1 MDTLKKYMPFLAS
14 VLLMWVVLYLIYPNY
29 QYYIDPDGTAY
40 LTISRRYAEGHYIQ
54 AINGYWS
61 PWSCWLTALLMKRG
75 LSAIPASVIIN
86 ALGATGFL
94 WITQSLFARFD
105 VARKLQWLLNGALII
120 FLCCAVFYQSF
131 DDLWEC
137 FFLLASLRIMLAERF
152 IDRPQLWVAN
162 GVIGALAYFAKA
174 YAFPFFILNTVCCA
188 FLLSSN
194 KKRWI
199 AVSTTSVMAMLIVS
213 APWIYALHFKYG
225 IWTTSTAGPLNT
237 SWYLVGH
244 PYWRDGI
251 AQLLPP
257 AYPDSPYYWEDP
269 YAVNGDKPH
278 FWSSWHLAG
287 LQVVRLGLNIFKLL
301 VSMLQLSVF
310 LPAIALVVLFS
321 LKSRNK
327 VSSYPK
333 DIRVAA
339 LSFLL
344 FPLGYLLVNFEP
356 RYIWYMLPLGLVL
369 ADFIIRRAHE
379 YIAKKVRVSIVYWV
393 LAICLVIYPVL
404 QMVKMNHEGYDDHLT
419 AEQLIG
425 SNIYGSFVSNAQTSK
440 EVQSMARVAYF
451 SGNPCYTIPYP
462 KEITHEQLLK
472 EIRRYN
478 IPYYYHICRTPGD
491 RDFRFTDEHG
501 RALPEVEL
509 GKTSG
514 LKVFQTDTL
523 LRRGLVYKR

>member
-1 MDTLKKYMPFLAS
+1 MPFFTS
-14 VLLMWVVLYLIYPNY
+14 VILMWVVLYFIYPNY

-40 LTISRRYAEGHYIQ
+40 LTISRRYAEGYYVQ

-61 PWSCWLTALLMKRG
+61 PWSCWLTALLIKQG
-75 LSAIPASVIIN
+75 FAAIPASVIIN
-86 ALGATGFL
+86 ATGATGFL
-94 WITQSLFARFD
+94 YITQSFFIRFG
-105 VARKLQWLLNGALII
+105 VIKHLQWLLTCALAV

-137 FFLLASLRIMLAERF
+137 FFLLASLRVMLANGF
-152 IDRPQLWVAN
+152 TSRPSLWLVN

-174 YAFPFFILNTVCCA
+174 YAFPFFILNTVCCS

-194 KKRWI
+194 KKQWI
-199 AVSTTSVMAMLIVS
+199 YVSVTSVVAMLMVS
-213 APWIYALHFKYG
+213 APWIYALHYKYG

-244 PYWRDGI
+244 PYWREGI

-269 YAVNGDKPH
+269 YAVNGATPH
-278 FWSSWHLAG
+278 FWSSWRLAG
-287 LQVVRLGLNIFKLL
+287 LQVLRLGMNVVKLHI
-301 VSMLQLSVF
+301 SMLQLSVF
-310 LPAIALVVLFS
+310 FPVIALVVVFS
-321 LKSRNK
+321 LKQRDELR
-327 VSSYPK
+327 SYPK
-333 DIRVAA
+333 DIKVAA

-344 FPLGYLLVNFEP
+344 FPLGYLLVNFES
-356 RYIWYMLPLGLVL
+356 RYIWYMLPLGLVI
-369 ADFIIRRAHE
+369 ADFIIRRAHG
-379 YIAKKVRVSIVYWV
+379 YIAKKVRVSIVYLV
-393 LAICLVIYPVL
+393 LAISLVIYPVL
-404 QMVKMNHEGYDDHLT
+404 QMVKMNHEGYNDHLT

-425 SNIYGSFVSNAQTSK
+425 SNIYGSFVSNAQTGK
-440 EVQSMARVAYF
+440 EVQGIVRVAYF

-478 IPYYYHICRTPGD
+478 IPYYYHICRTHGD

-514 LKVFQTDTL
+514 LRVFQTDTL